1 MCSIVFLKVLLALSL
16 PGILNTFIQPP
27 DVIFLYVLQVTEH
40 LSWMGLELNTI
51 WGPGLLPVKYLAFEV
66 LNAV

>member
-1 MCSIVFLKVLLALSL
+1 MCGIVFLKVLLALSL
-16 PGILNTFIQPP
+16 LGIVKTSIQPP
-27 DVIFLYVLQVTEH
+27 DVIFFNVLQVTEH

-66 LNAV
+66 

>member
-1 MCSIVFLKVLLALSL
+1 MCSIVFLKVLLALRL
-16 PGILNTFIQPP
+16 PGILKTSIPPP
-27 DVIFLYVLQVTEH
+27 DVIFFNVLQVTEH

-51 WGPGLLPVKYLAFEV
+51 QGPGLLPVKYLAFEI